1 MPENDFE
8 KNVQQLF
15 DGLKLKPSD
24 EVWATVHSHLQKDK
38 RRRRFILWVPSL
50 LLLLGAGGYWM
61 LKQENAAAVNTVA
74 FPKNSVTKN
83 FSGQEKTAGNIT
95 AFNKD
100 KTAETLKEN
109 SQPKALV
116 VKNSAPP
123 QDGNI
128 INKDS
133 KETDHLSLNISET
146 KGRRLVNTQAPDKNS
161 NPAPY
166 LNPVTK
172 TSEQRHELLQKE
184 SSFFPGAA
192 DGHIAKTGNENKIT
206 PENNDVSTGQETASV
221 TGYPQ
226 RVPYPLSFAGNVN
239 SEQYIG
245 NISRA
250 SQIPVKLSKK
260 KRWEWG
266 IEAGAG
272 VSKIGKGI
280 ADLLRMES
288 DIDKSASDNLSL
300 NTNYPN
306 SGATI
311 SNITGQN
318 NIYIAALPPS
328 ASPVK
333 PGLAWRAGLFVRL
346 QVREKLSLSSGVMYN
361 YFSTQR
367 EVGRIIS
374 PSQSF
379 NQNTTNARYSAT
391 YTQQDGKTYTNKY
404 HYLTL
409 PVGIE
414 WQLNKGIKLPP
425 IALNAGADLSWL
437 TATNALHYNANTGSY
452 FEDKSRFN
460 KLQAG
465 IYTGLSVKL
474 LRHSRRPMDIG
485 PVFQYNLS
493 NLIKSGDYKN
503 QNMIYGGISARLVL
517 WKQ

>member
-24 EVWATVHSHLQKDK
+24 EVWAHVHSRLQKDK

-50 LLLLGAGGYWM
+50 LLLLGAGGYWII
-61 LKQENAAAVNTVA
+61 KQENAPAVNTTA
-74 FPKNSVTKN
+74 YPENSVTKN
-83 FSGQEKTAGNIT
+83 LPEQEKAEENTT
-95 AFNKD
+95 SFNTD
-100 KTAETLKEN
+100 KTAEKLKEN
-109 SQPKALV
+109 TQPEASV
-116 VKNSAPP
+116 AENNAPGQDNS
-123 QDGNI
+123 I

-133 KETDHLSLNISET
+133 KKTDHLSLKASET
-146 KGRRLVNTQAPDKNS
+146 RGRRLVNTQAPDKSN

-166 LNPVTK
+166 LKPVVK
-172 TSEQRHELLQKE
+172 TSQQQHKPLQKKNN
-184 SSFFPGAA
+184 FPGAA
-192 DGHIAKTGNENKIT
+192 EEDITLSGNKNKIA
-206 PENNDVSTGQETASV
+206 PENNNVFPAQKASAV

-226 RVPYPLSFAGNVN
+226 SVPYPLSFAGDVHL
-239 SEQYIG
+239 EQHLD

-250 SQIPVKLSKK
+250 SQTPVKLSKK

-280 ADLLRMES
+280 ADILKTES
-288 DIDKSASDNLSL
+288 DIDKPASDNLSL
-300 NTNYPN
+300 NTNYTN
-306 SGATI
+306 SGMTI

-333 PGLAWRAGLFVRL
+333 PGSAWRAGLFVRL
-346 QVREKLSLSSGVMYN
+346 QVRERLSLSSGIMYN

-374 PSQSF
+374 PSQGFS
-379 NQNTTNARYSAT
+379 QNTTNARYSAT
-391 YTQQDGKTYTNKY
+391 YAQQDGKSYTNKY
-404 HYLTL
+404 HYITF

-425 IALNAGADLSWL
+425 IALNAGADLSWM

-460 KLQAG
+460 KFQAG

-474 LRHSRRPMDIG
+474 LRHGRHPLDIG

-493 NLIKSGDYKN
+493 NLIKYNNYKSR
-503 QNMIYGGISARLVL
+503 NMIYGGISARLVL